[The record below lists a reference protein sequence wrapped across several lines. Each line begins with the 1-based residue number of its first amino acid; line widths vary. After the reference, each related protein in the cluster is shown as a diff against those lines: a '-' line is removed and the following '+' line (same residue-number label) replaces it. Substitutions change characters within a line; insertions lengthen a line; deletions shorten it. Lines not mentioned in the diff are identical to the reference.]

1 MSYTWELRWIACLA
15 VAHLGLNVDTNYG
28 TIFEWMWNNARIST
42 LALQVARHLS
52 SSDFGGDGDEGPT
65 VPYAVI
71 GCHNF
76 ERHLRLRP
84 RLAMTHQSRGRHLRF
99 CSQFVPMDTL
109 PIAPASAPERQSP
122 GPPPGLSP
130 SGSGRYRIGRYQM
143 RSSDVELTPLADFL
157 HAPSSPATP
166 IAAAEGAP
174 LMLDDFFLD
183 ISGDTSGDAPQ
194 PAQQKPQ
201 HKYQAP
207 AMSAATSHAPPPP
220 PLFMRQQ
227 PKGPVPLGSLQAA
240 LKSSAPVTQAQPG
253 LGKHAPHAAAAAAP
267 PVSASS
273 ATAAA
278 EPLLPVLKPVA
289 AAPAADTQGPVFEGE
304 GYVEVRECQPASI

>member
-1 MSYTWELRWIACLA
+1 
-15 VAHLGLNVDTNYG
+15 
-28 TIFEWMWNNARIST
+28 MWNNTRIST

-71 GCHNF
+71 GCQNF
-76 ERHLRLRP
+76 ERHLRLRLP
-84 RLAMTHQSRGRHLRF
+84 PGYDPPDKRHLIVCCQLF
-99 CSQFVPMDTL
+99 PMDPL

-143 RSSDVELTPLADFL
+143 RSSDVDSTPLADFL

-220 PLFMRQQ
+220 PLLMRQQ
-227 PKGPVPLGSLQAA
+227 PKGPVPLGSLQAVLTSA
-240 LKSSAPVTQAQPG
+240 APVTQPQPG